1 MDESERDRTSSRPE
15 SREDPIDDNP
25 RRNLGLKQSLKGLCF
40 RLSLLQAEE
49 SDGEETEGNDADDV
63 DDDIEN
69 DEEETA
75 EEENEDEDEDEEEEE
90 EEDEEEGDGEEK
102 EEEEEEEVEAVKA
115 TTSSEAAVD
124 STGTKTLPNSNSLF
138 ILCDA
143 SSC

>member
-75 EEENEDEDEDEEEEE
+75 EEENEDEDEEEEDDEEEEE
-90 EEDEEEGDGEEK
+90 EEGEEK
-102 EEEEEEEVEAVKA
+102 EEEEEVEAVKA

-143 SSC
+143 NSC